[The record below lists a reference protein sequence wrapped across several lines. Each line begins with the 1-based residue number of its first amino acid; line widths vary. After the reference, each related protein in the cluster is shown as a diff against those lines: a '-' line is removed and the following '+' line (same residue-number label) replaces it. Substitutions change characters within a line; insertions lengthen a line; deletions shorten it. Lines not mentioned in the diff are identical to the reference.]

1 VSDQP
6 QGTVAAHVAHQAGT
20 LRQGDLLSGLA
31 VAVTGLGPAPALP
44 DGVDEGHETAAGELW
59 TITFAAPTGWYAI
72 CSQDCDLARG
82 EDSEP
87 TITIA
92 PVVWLPQDRWREAA
106 SDSYT
111 SRFFAIPE
119 DALDGAPEGFAPAVD
134 LAWQTS
140 IAKGSLADGDLQVV
154 HPLTGPHRRRFATWV
169 GWRAARPPFPDDV
182 VEAVLDP
189 AHYVR
194 SRLMKAYDKAV
205 RSGAQPNLEARLIGA
220 CTGWYARMQEPNV
233 HLLGRVTPESLT
245 AAGFVT
251 PDGETDAE
259 ALEGGRK
266 KLEASIRKRMQHQQ
280 PNSGFGVAVSVR
292 SFNDLSAAD
301 AETFSLLMR

>member
-1 VSDQP
+1 VSAQQ
-6 QGTVAAHVAHQAGT
+6 QGTVAASVAHQAGT
-20 LRQGDLLSGLA
+20 LLQGDLLSGLA
-31 VAVTGLGPAPALP
+31 VAVTGLGPAPTLP
-44 DGVDEGHETAAGELW
+44 EGTEGRHEAAPGKLW

-72 CSQDCDLARG
+72 CSQDCDLARDA
-82 EDSEP
+82 DSEP

-119 DALDGAPEGFAPAVD
+119 GALEGAPEGYAPAVD

-140 IAKGSLADGDLQVV
+140 IAKGSLSNGDLQVV
-154 HPLTGPHRRRFATWV
+154 PPLTGPQRRRFATWV
-169 GWRAARPPFPDDV
+169 GWRAARPPFPDEV

-189 AHYVR
+189 AYYVR
-194 SRLMKAYDKAV
+194 SRLMSTYDKAA
-205 RSGAQPNLEARLIGA
+205 RRGNQPSLEARLIGA
-220 CTGWYARMQEPNV
+220 CTGWYARLQTPNV

-251 PDGETDAE
+251 PDGEVDTDA
-259 ALEGGRK
+259 LETGRK
-266 KLEASIRKRMQHQQ
+266 KLEATIRRRMQHEK
-280 PNSGFGVAVSVR
+280 PNSGYGIGVSAR
-292 SFNDLSAAD
+292 SFSELSAAD

>member
-1 VSDQP
+1 MSDQ
-6 QGTVAAHVAHQAGT
+6 QRGTVADDVAHQAGT

-44 DGVDEGHETAAGELW
+44 DGVDDGNATAAGELW
-59 TITFAAPTGWYAI
+59 TITFAVPTGWYGI

-82 EDSEP
+82 EVSEP

-106 SDSYT
+106 SDT
-111 SRFFAIPE
+111 SRFFAIPQ
-119 DALDGAPEGFAPAVD
+119 DALDGAPEGVAPAVD

-169 GWRAARPPFPDDV
+169 GWRAARPPFCDDV

-189 AHYVR
+189 AHDVR

-205 RSGAQPNLEARLIGA
+205 RSGAQPNLEA
-220 CTGWYARMQEPNV
+220 
-233 HLLGRVTPESLT
+233 
-245 AAGFVT
+245 
-251 PDGETDAE
+251 
-259 ALEGGRK
+259 
-266 KLEASIRKRMQHQQ
+266 SIRKRMQHQQ
-280 PNSGFGVAVSVR
+280 PNSGFSVAVSVR

-301 AETFSLLMR
+301 AVLERRCLLPVGPLPA